1 MASQNNTVMMHTKFD
16 ANALTC
22 GECTKNRAGGNM
34 VSLLYNNNRRI
45 VVQTPM
51 LFAPFGLSEYVPEN
65 NAGPVK
71 YSVDLSFKGHDTDP
85 KVKQFMDT
93 IKSIDERM
101 VSLAVDNSKT
111 WFGKQMSK
119 EIVEELYRP
128 LIKESKQPE
137 KYAPTMKLK
146 IRPSRNSGEPF
157 SDIQAF
163 GSDKQPFDMKEFQ
176 AGTGIKCIIDF
187 SPVWFVNKQFG
198 LTLNLVQLEVKS
210 MPAGKLQGFAF
221 QSDDE
226 DDLVSDD
233 EI

>member
-1 MASQNNTVMMHTKFD
+1 MAQNNNVMMHTKFD

-22 GECTKNRAGGNM
+22 GECTKNRAGGNQ

-65 NAGPVK
+65 NAGPIK
-71 YSVDLSFKGHDTDP
+71 YSIDLSFKGYDTDP
-85 KVKQFMDT
+85 NTKQFMDT
-93 IKSIDERM
+93 IRSIDEKM
-101 VSLAVDNSKT
+101 VSLAVENSKT

-128 LIKESKQPE
+128 LVKESKQPD
-137 KYAPTMKLK
+137 KYAPTLKLK
-146 IRPSRNSGEPF
+146 IRPSRNSSDPF
-157 SDIQAF
+157 GDIQAF
-163 GSDKQPFDMKEFQ
+163 TSEKEPFNMKDFQ
-176 AGTGIKCIIDF
+176 SGTGVKCIIDF

-198 LTLNLVQLEVKS
+198 LTLNLVQLEIKS
-210 MPAGKLQGFAF
+210 TPVGKLNGFAF
-221 QSDDE
+221 QSDD

-233 EI
+233 EM

>member
-1 MASQNNTVMMHTKFD
+1 MAQNNTVMMHTKFD

-22 GECTKNRAGGNM
+22 GECTKNRAGGNQ

-71 YSVDLSFKGHDTDP
+71 YSIDLSFKGYDTDP
-85 KVKQFMDT
+85 KTKQFMDT
-93 IKSIDERM
+93 VRSIDERM
-101 VSLAVDNSKT
+101 VSLAVENSKT

-128 LIKESKQPE
+128 LVKESKQPD

-146 IRPSRNSGEPF
+146 IRPSRNSNDPF
-157 SDIQAF
+157 GDIQAF
-163 GSDKQPFDMKEFQ
+163 TSEKEPFNMKDFQ
-176 AGTGIKCIIDF
+176 SGTGVKCIIDF

-198 LTLNLVQLEVKS
+198 LTLNLVQLEIKS
-210 MPAGKLQGFAF
+210 TPVGKLNGFAF
-221 QSDDE
+221 QSDD

-233 EI
+233 EM

>member
-1 MASQNNTVMMHTKFD
+1 MATQNVMMYTKFD

-22 GECTKNRAGGNM
+22 GECTKNRAGGNQ

-51 LFAPFGLSEYVPEN
+51 MSAPFGLSEYVPEN

-71 YSVDLSFKGHDTDP
+71 YSIDLSFKGHDTDP
-85 KVKQFMDT
+85 KVKQFMDIIRT
-93 IKSIDERM
+93 IDERM
-101 VSLAVDNSKT
+101 VSLAVEHSKT

-146 IRPSRNSGEPF
+146 IRPSRNTNDPF
-157 SDIQAF
+157 GDIQAF
-163 GSDKQPFDMKEFQ
+163 NSDKEPFHMKDFQ
-176 AGTGIKCIIDF
+176 AGSGVKCIIDF
-187 SPVWFVNKQFG
+187 SPIWFVNKQFG
-198 LTLNLVQLEVKS
+198 MTLNLVQLEVKT

-226 DDLVSDD
+226 DLVSDD
-233 EI
+233 EL

>member
-1 MASQNNTVMMHTKFD
+1 MATQNVMMYTKFD

-22 GECTKNRAGGNM
+22 GECTKNRAGGNQ

-51 LFAPFGLSEYVPEN
+51 MSAPFGLSEYVPEN

-71 YSVDLSFKGHDTDP
+71 YSIDLSFKGHDTDP
-85 KVKQFMDT
+85 KVKQFMDIIRT
-93 IKSIDERM
+93 IDERM
-101 VSLAVDNSKT
+101 VSLAVEHSKT

-146 IRPSRNSGEPF
+146 IRPSRNTNDPF
-157 SDIQAF
+157 GDIQAF
-163 GSDKQPFDMKEFQ
+163 NSDKEPFHMKDFQ
-176 AGTGIKCIIDF
+176 AGSGVKCIIDF
-187 SPVWFVNKQFG
+187 SPIWFVNKQFG
-198 LTLNLVQLEVKS
+198 MTLNLVQIEVKT

-226 DDLVSDD
+226 DLVSDD
-233 EI
+233 EL